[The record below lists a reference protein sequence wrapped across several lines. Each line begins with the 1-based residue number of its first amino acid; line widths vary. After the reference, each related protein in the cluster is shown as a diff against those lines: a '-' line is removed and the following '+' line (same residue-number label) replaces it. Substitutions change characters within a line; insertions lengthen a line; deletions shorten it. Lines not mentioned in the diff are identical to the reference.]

1 MDKLFSDVSIDEI
14 YKLLDDTANMM
25 RGMKMD
31 TAVPRHA
38 KEAMVVQIQTIDEAL
53 EKLEP
58 QLGA

>member
-1 MDKLFSDVSIDEI
+1 MNTDEI

-31 TAVPRHA
+31 PSIPTHA
-38 KEAMVVQIQTIDEAL
+38 KEAMGVRIQTIEEAL

-58 QLGA
+58 LLGG